1 MQNKTTI
8 ESLEKNNSTSNNK
21 NENSFNDE
29 KAKEE
34 KENLIQ
40 ASESSTEE
48 KSKKSYFQKHKYNKS
63 FFKNLQEVF
72 GKNPLLWL
80 LPVSFKSAE
89 KGGYNFDVYK
99 IEKSLKENLKTN
111 INQLKEKTFSLDL
124 QPDSI
129 EKNAKN
135 DW

>member
-8 ESLEKNNSTSNNK
+8 ETFEKNNHK
-21 NENSFNDE
+21 KFLKKENSYDNNSQEEKDNLLTEPSAEE
-29 KAKEE
+29 KAK
-34 KENLIQ
+34 KTL
-40 ASESSTEE
+40 
-48 KSKKSYFQKHKYNKS
+48 FQKQKYNKG
-63 FFKNLQEVF
+63 FFSNIQEVF

-80 LPVSFKSAE
+80 LPISFRNQS

-99 IEKSLKENLKTN
+99 IGKKLKENLKTN